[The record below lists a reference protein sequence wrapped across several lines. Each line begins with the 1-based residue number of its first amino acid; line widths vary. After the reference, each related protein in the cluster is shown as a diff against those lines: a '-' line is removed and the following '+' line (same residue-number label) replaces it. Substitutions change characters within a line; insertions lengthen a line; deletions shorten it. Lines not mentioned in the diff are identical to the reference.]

1 MENIREEDQIC
12 DVNTKMELGE
22 ADVTIKLHS
31 SGSGQEPKVDFRWQS
46 DKPLGFVK
54 SKKIS

>member
-22 ADVTIKLHS
+22 ADVTIK
-31 SGSGQEPKVDFRWQS
+31 
-46 DKPLGFVK
+46 
-54 SKKIS
+54 